1 MLIVFQS
8 HFTQTCGN
16 SIVERGEECD
26 CGSEEVKRPPPFTCT
41 IHFLLTHS
49 KLARAVAQADVKGDN
64 YTPNLPPVFY
74 TELHPFKCKPGV
86 YSSLSYYIVSST
98 DDLDVYSEV
107 FCPCHRRFRYF
118 QMVSC
123 STSVTTIFQTFLK
136 SQELHNHL
144 DFSKE
149 LLDKFQKYVV
159 YVQHSS
165 EAV

>member
-1 MLIVFQS
+1 M
-8 HFTQTCGN
+8 QTGV
-16 SIVERGEECD
+16 I
-26 CGSEEVKRPPPFTCT
+26 P
-41 IHFLLTHS
+41 
-49 KLARAVAQADVKGDN
+49 KL
-64 YTPNLPPVFY
+64 
-74 TELHPFKCKPGV
+74 
-86 YSSLSYYIVSST
+86 SLSYYIVSST
-98 DDLDVYSEV
+98 DDLDVYNDV

-149 LLDKFQKYVV
+149 LVDKFQKYVV

-165 EAV
+165 GAV